1 MGNRDPRDPD
11 RWVSLDW
18 LDIVLLIFFPLLTK
32 ILSFIA
38 LQSSNCLTGPLAT
51 VTTNSVGS
59 TPDAHSLSHSLSQ
72 VMVGSEW
79 SESVGSVEMAELN
92 GPGR

>member
-18 LDIVLLIFFPLLTK
+18 LDIVLLIFSPLLTK

-59 TPDAHSLSHSLSQ
+59 TPDAHSLSQ